1 MLKKRYNI
9 ILLII
14 IAIGLVASLAE
25 LTNRAKIENDNRT
38 VTIALDYFQ
47 LHRFARYNGIEIDDL
62 LDRLKSDGFDTIAL
76 LEDTPE
82 FLEERGIA
90 AVVKGFNIEKRV
102 LDGPSSR
109 QKKEKPEINYV
120 TEDKL
125 VAQTLGLSPND
136 VHLIFKDDYM
146 SVYKDDYKTVYNL
159 TQSWGKRIGYTQVRR
174 KVFDEEGVHVITLK
188 GDPEEMYHLGA
199 GFRTSLFRELQDH
212 GFKIIPRLRNNRFV
226 DSLKNMKQPTHD
238 GNKFF
243 FPAGVYPKT
252 IIMDGDEVLGYP
264 AMLKEMKSYLQYQNM
279 SFGYIEFAK
288 QDGDKAL
295 ANLMLPN
302 VLRVHSISDEEM
314 EVYTPKKA
322 VARFVRAVK
331 ERNVRIVYLK
341 PFFVPTQGTN
351 LVETNIEYFKSVKNE
366 IEKAGF
372 KIGQAKPFEKAQTS
386 FIANLLILFA
396 VGASLLLLL
405 SWGWQIR
412 SYLLLIAVIIIS
424 IISASHSQESMII
437 KSWGVIAGITFPA
450 MGIALNFDI
459 FKKRGHFPTPLLSF
473 PLIVLFTLTGASIVA
488 AMFSTTSYMLNVES
502 YSGVKISF
510 VIPIFL
516 AALIGVRLF
525 FRQAKSGFLK
535 ELAFLG
541 DMEIKL
547 KHIILFAVIAFAG
560 FILITRSGNEP
571 ILSVSQI
578 ENTFRGLLEGFFSVR
593 PRTKEFLI
601 GHPLLILS
609 LFSLYRYN
617 TKFSS
622 LAFICL
628 IGGLVGQV
636 SMFNT
641 FCHFHTP
648 LDISIERTIYGLIV
662 GILGGLILSAILYA
676 INKKVSKLAS

>member
-47 LHRFARYNGIEIDDL
+47 LHRFARYNGIGIDDL

-90 AVVKGFNIEKRV
+90 AVVKGFNIEKKV

-125 VAQTLGLSPND
+125 VAQTLGLSPNE
-136 VHLIFKDDYM
+136 VHLIFKDDYELTGYLYLSWQWRM
-146 SVYKDDYKTVYNL
+146 GKDRVYQTK
-159 TQSWGKRIGYTQVRR
+159 
-174 KVFDEEGVHVITLK
+174 FEEEDVVVISLK
-188 GDPEEMYHLGA
+188 GEPEEMYRLGA
-199 GFRTSLFRELQDH
+199 GFMTPLDKDLEQR
-212 GFKIIPRLRNNRFV
+212 GFTIIPRIRNNRYISSTV
-226 DSLKNMKQPTHD
+226 DSMPENPFYFIPFCT
-238 GNKFF
+238 
-243 FPAGVYPKT
+243 T

-264 AMLKEMKSYLQYQNM
+264 AILKEVKSELRNCPNL
-279 SFGYIEFAK
+279 SFGLIEFAK

-295 ANLMLPN
+295 AKLMLPN

-322 VARFVRAVK
+322 VTRFVRAVK

-341 PFFVPTQGTN
+341 PFFVPTQGKD
-351 LVETNIEYFKSVKNE
+351 LVETNIEYFKSVKYE

-372 KIGQAKPFEKAQTS
+372 TIGQVKPFEKEQPS
-386 FIANLLILFA
+386 FIVNLFILLA

-405 SWGWQIR
+405 SWGWEIR
-412 SYLLLIAVIIIS
+412 SYLLLIAVIIIA
-424 IISASHSQESMII
+424 IISFSYSPESMVI

-459 FKKRGHFPTPLLSF
+459 FKKRGRFPTPFLSF

-488 AMFSTTSYMLNVES
+488 AMFSTTSYMLNIES

-525 FRQAKSGFLK
+525 FRQSKSGFLK

-547 KHIILFAVIAFAG
+547 KHIAILAVIAFAG
-560 FILITRSGNEP
+560 LILITRSGNEP

-622 LAFICL
+622 LSFICL

-662 GILGGLILSAILYA
+662 GILGGLILSAILFA
-676 INKKVSKLAS
+676 IEKKKKLAG